1 MVKWEVR
8 EYLTSQGKSPFRDCL
23 ESLDIPVAA
32 RIQARIYRFEL
43 GNLGDVKSVGHGIY
57 EARFDLGPG
66 YRVYFGKDAGKL
78 IILLCGGSKSTQGQ
92 DISRARKNWLD
103 YLERKYESKKS
114 RLE

>member
-8 EYLTSQGKSPFRDCL
+8 EYLTSQGKSPFRDWL
-23 ESLDIPVAA
+23 ESLDIPFAA
-32 RIQARIYRFEL
+32 RIQ
-43 GNLGDVKSVGHGIY
+43 
-57 EARFDLGPG
+57 G
-66 YRVYFGKDAGKL
+66 YRVYFGKDARKL